1 MSRPRKAN
9 VDYFPHSTEHGKTMF
24 VLENRWGND
33 GYAAWFK
40 ILEML
45 GRAENHF
52 IDTRDAE
59 TWEYLVANLRIT
71 PNTTCEILNT
81 LSNLRAI
88 DSELWESFQVIFST
102 NFVDGVTPAYRFRKD
117 KIITR
122 DIVLNSVSH
131 VLNHIPHVIPQHKPA
146 LDSDSLNIMPT
157 EERRGD
163 MRGEEIITP
172 SLISLEKEIAT
183 EPPSA
188 DSVNEEIGGG
198 IAFKHMRI
206 SDIQELYITYIGRI
220 PHNQP
225 IVTVL
230 QDICRLYPPDRI
242 TLAFQAA
249 VTAEKP
255 NLNWVKTYLDNPRNW
270 SGNGRS
276 NQRGAA
282 TTGRKTSGVI
292 PPNPPEADW
301 LGGSSFDTGT
311 GV

>member
-24 VLENRWGND
+24 VLENRWGNN

-52 IDTRDAE
+52 IDTRDTE
-59 TWEYLVANLRIT
+59 TWEYLVANLRIN

-88 DSELWESFQVIFST
+88 DQELWESSKVIFSV

-122 DIVLNSVSH
+122 NVVLNLVSR
-131 VLNHIPHVIPQHKPA
+131 VVNNVSHVIPQHKPG
-146 LDSDSLNIMPT
+146 LSSDSLNIMPT
-157 EERRGD
+157 EERRGEER
-163 MRGEEIITP
+163 RGDYNNLPLPPDEEKAAAA
-172 SLISLEKEIAT
+172 SQV
-183 EPPSA
+183 
-188 DSVNEEIGGG
+188 DEEIGRGTV
-198 IAFKHMRI
+198 FKHMRL

-220 PHNQP
+220 PHNAP

-230 QDICRLYPPDRI
+230 QDICRDYPPDRI
-242 TLAFQAA
+242 TVAFQAA
-249 VTAEKP
+249 VTADKP
-255 NLNWVKTYLDNPRNW
+255 NLNWIKTYLDNQKNW
-270 SGNGRS
+270 SGGNGRS

-282 TTGRKTSGVI
+282 TTGREAPGII
-292 PPNPPEADW
+292 PPNPPDTDW
-301 LGGSSFDTGT
+301 LGGSSFDTGCND
-311 GV
+311 